1 MGTTRTRKIRIL
13 HALLRAGDKRRLRRT
28 LERLDDVE
36 IAGQLDN
43 LDTDDQLS
51 VLRLVSNERRSE
63 IVGAMRYES
72 AAGLVGALAPEEA
85 ASLVDSLDADDA
97 VDILGAMPEGTLGA
111 ILKRLDREDA
121 DEIEDLLAYD
131 EETAGGLMSP
141 QFFSC
146 LPEAT
151 VGDAL
156 AAIQTAEEP
165 PETAFYV
172 YVCDDEDRLLGVCS
186 LRVLVISLP
195 EQRLRD
201 IMSTEVTTVEPDT
214 DQEDVAEMVSR
225 YDLVAVPVVDDRRR
239 LLGVIDV
246 DDVVDVIREEATE
259 DILKMAG
266 AGEDLADARSFFGAL
281 RVRWRWLMAA
291 AVGGTA
297 AALSLS
303 GFDGLLASV
312 PALAFFMPVVA
323 AMGGNIGIQ
332 SSTIVVRGL
341 AVGYIEAD
349 RVRRLVV
356 REVGLGVVMG
366 LCFGALIGSVSAGV
380 AEPGTDPLRLGTVVA
395 LGTAGSMTIA
405 AAVGTSTPLLLDRL
419 DIDPAVA
426 TGPFVTTS
434 VDIAG
439 LLFYFWLASRL
450 LGLGA

>member
-1 MGTTRTRKIRIL
+1 MRTRKIRIL
-13 HALLRAGDKRRLRRT
+13 HALVRAGDKRRLRRA

-36 IAGQLDN
+36 IAEQLDN
-43 LDTDDQLS
+43 LETDDQLAA
-51 VLRLVSNERRSE
+51 LRLVPASRRAE
-63 IVGAMRYES
+63 IIGAMRYES
-72 AAGLVGALAPEEA
+72 AAGLVAALAPEEA
-85 ASLVDSLDADDA
+85 ASVVDDLDADDA
-97 VDILGAMPEGTLGA
+97 VDILGYLPEGALSA
-111 ILKRLDREDA
+111 ILKQLNREDA

-146 LPEAT
+146 FPGAS
-151 VGDAL
+151 VRDAL
-156 AAIQTAEEP
+156 EVIQSSEEP
-165 PETAFYV
+165 PENAFYV
-172 YVCDDEDRLLGVCS
+172 YVCDEEDRLVGVCS
-186 LRVLVISLP
+186 LRMLVISRP
-195 EQRLRD
+195 EQPLRD
-201 IMSTEVTTVEPDT
+201 IMLTEVTAVAVGT

-225 YDLVAVPVVDDRRR
+225 YDLVAVPVVDDQRR
-239 LLGVIDV
+239 LIGVIDV

-266 AGEDLADARSFFGAL
+266 AGEDLADARSFMGAL

-291 AVGGTA
+291 AVGGTL
-297 AALSLS
+297 AALSIS
-303 GFDGLLASV
+303 GFDGILATA
-312 PALAFFMPVVA
+312 PELAFFMPVVA

-349 RVRRLVV
+349 RVRLLVV
-356 REVGLGVVMG
+356 REVSLGVVMG
-366 LCFGALIGSVSAGV
+366 LLFGILIGLVSMWV
-380 AEPGTDPLRLGTVVA
+380 ADVPTDPLRLGVVVA

-405 AAVGTSTPLLLDRL
+405 AAVGTSTPLILDRL

-450 LGLGA
+450 LGLG

>member
-1 MGTTRTRKIRIL
+1 MVTTRTRKIRIL

-36 IAGQLDN
+36 VARQLDN
-43 LDTDDQLS
+43 LDTDDQLT
-51 VLRLVSNERRSE
+51 VLRIVAAPRRAE
-63 IVGAMRYES
+63 IIGAMRYES
-72 AAGLVGALAPEEA
+72 AAGLVAALAPEEA
-85 ASLVDSLDADDA
+85 ASLVDDLDADDA
-97 VDILGAMPEGTLGA
+97 VDILGYLPEGALSG
-111 ILKRLDREDA
+111 ILKQLDREDA

-146 LPEAT
+146 SPDAT
-151 VGDAL
+151 VADAMEV
-156 AAIQTAEEP
+156 IQSSEEQ

-172 YVCDDEDRLLGVCS
+172 YVCDDDDHLVGVCS
-186 LRVLVISLP
+186 LRMLVISRP
-195 EQRLRD
+195 DQPLRD
-201 IMSTEVTTVEPDT
+201 VMFTEVSTVNANT
-214 DQEDVAEMVSR
+214 DQEDVAELVSR
-225 YDLVAVPVVDDRRR
+225 YDLVAVPVVDDQRR
-239 LLGVIDV
+239 LIGVVDV

-281 RVRWRWLMAA
+281 KVRWRWLMAA
-291 AVGGTA
+291 AIGGTA

-303 GFDGLLASV
+303 GFDALLATV

-366 LCFGALIGSVSAGV
+366 LLFGALIGSVSMGV
-380 AEPGTDPLRLGTVVA
+380 AEDGTDPLRLGVVVA

-439 LLFYFWLASRL
+439 LLFYFWLASVL
-450 LGLGA
+450 LGLA

>member
-1 MGTTRTRKIRIL
+1 MPTMRTRKIRIL
-13 HALLRAGDKRRLRRT
+13 HALLRAGDKRRLRRA

-36 IAGQLDN
+36 IAQQLDN
-43 LDTDDQLS
+43 LETDDQLAA
-51 VLRLVSNERRSE
+51 LRLVPASRRAE
-63 IVGAMRYES
+63 IIGAMRYES
-72 AAGLVGALAPEEA
+72 AAGLVAALAPEEA
-85 ASLVDSLDADDA
+85 ASVVDDLDADDA
-97 VDILGAMPEGTLGA
+97 VDILGYLPEGALSA
-111 ILKRLDREDA
+111 ILKQLDREDA

-131 EETAGGLMSP
+131 EETAGGRMSP

-146 LPEAT
+146 FPEAT
-151 VGDAL
+151 VRDAL
-156 AAIQTAEEP
+156 EVIQASEET
-165 PETAFYV
+165 PENAFYV
-172 YVCDDEDRLLGVCS
+172 YVCDEDDRLVGVCS
-186 LRVLVISLP
+186 LRMLVISRP
-195 EQRLRD
+195 EQPLRD
-201 IMSTEVTTVEPDT
+201 IMLTEVTAVAADT

-225 YDLVAVPVVDDRRR
+225 YDLVAVPVVDDQRR
-239 LLGVIDV
+239 LIGVIDV

-266 AGEDLADARSFFGAL
+266 AGEDLADARSFTGAL

-291 AVGGTA
+291 AVGGTL

-303 GFDGLLASV
+303 GFDGILATA
-312 PALAFFMPVVA
+312 PELAFFMPVVA

-356 REVGLGVVMG
+356 REVSLGVVMG
-366 LCFGALIGSVSAGV
+366 LLFGTLIGLVSMGV
-380 AEPGTDPLRLGTVVA
+380 AEPSTDPLRLGVVVA

-405 AAVGTSTPLLLDRL
+405 AAVGTSTPLILDRL

-450 LGLGA
+450 LGLA

>member
-1 MGTTRTRKIRIL
+1 MTTRTRKIRVV

-36 IAGQLDN
+36 VAGQLDN
-43 LDTDDQLS
+43 LDTDDRLS
-51 VLRLVSNERRSE
+51 VLRLVGAARRPE
-63 IVGAMRYES
+63 IIGAMRYES
-72 AAGLVGALAPEEA
+72 AAGLVAALAPEEA
-85 ASLVDSLDADDA
+85 ASLVDDLDTDDA
-97 VDILGAMPEGTLGA
+97 VDILGALPEGTLSA
-111 ILKRLDREDA
+111 IFKRLDRDDA
-121 DEIEDLLAYD
+121 EELEGLLAYD

-141 QFFSC
+141 LFFSC
-146 LPEAT
+146 APDST
-151 VGDAL
+151 VADAL
-156 AAIQTAEEP
+156 ELIQSSDEP

-172 YVCDDEDRLLGVCS
+172 YVCDDDDHLVGVCS
-186 LRVLVISLP
+186 LRMLVISRP
-195 EQRLRD
+195 EHPLRD
-201 IMSTEVTTVEPDT
+201 IMLTEVSAVTPET

-225 YDLVAVPVVDDRRR
+225 YDLVAVPVVDDQRR
-239 LLGVIDV
+239 LIGVIDV
-246 DDVVDVIREEATE
+246 DDIVDVIREEATE

-266 AGEDLADARSFFGAL
+266 AGEDLAEARSFLGAL
-281 RVRWRWLMAA
+281 KVRWRWLMAA
-291 AVGGTA
+291 AVGGTVA
-297 AALSLS
+297 AISLS

-366 LCFGALIGSVSAGV
+366 MLFGVFIGSVSMAV
-380 AEPGTDPLRLGTVVA
+380 AEEGTDPLRLGAVVA
-395 LGTAGSMTIA
+395 MGTAGSMTIA

-419 DIDPAVA
+419 EIDPAVA

-450 LGLGA
+450 LGLG